1 MKFAL
6 AEVNGTRIKEMHLKV
21 LELEYSEKK
30 IYLML
35 IFNELETWLCTI
47 ESLLLEFMKPCLW
60 PFGPQKYLLLSHR
73 LQRVPKLCTT
83 PAQNDI
89 FFIMMNLHFPTFST
103 LVIQVTC
110 FVV

>member
-47 ESLLLEFMKPCLW
+47 ESLLLEFMSLAFWTSKIFVIKP
-60 PFGPQKYLLLSHR
+60 
-73 LQRVPKLCTT
+73 
-83 PAQNDI
+83 
-89 FFIMMNLHFPTFST
+89 
-103 LVIQVTC
+103 
-110 FVV
+110 